1 MFKVEF
7 AEAEAMC
14 EFIPEILFVMET
26 SAKENTNIEDA
37 FVCLATELKVS
48 NLVILNIHNIK
59 YCCYFR
65 DVTIALMLMLKMQ

>member
-1 MFKVEF
+1 MEF

-37 FVCLATELKVS
+37 FVCLATELKVKPIC
-48 NLVILNIHNIK
+48 LHL
-59 YCCYFR
+59 F
-65 DVTIALMLMLKMQ
+65 